1 MSFFLIT
8 YAGNARVPFIQVFA
22 VNLRHLVSNM
32 RSDAK
37 NALQS
42 SASNGTS
49 GHLGFSEDSHI
60 ADLVPDDTQSVDWN
74 TAKDSVRAQLYA
86 TIVSAL
92 MSWGIDE
99 KLENTCVDR
108 LGLQRLGPE
117 VTVGL
122 RG

>member
-1 MSFFLIT
+1 
-8 YAGNARVPFIQVFA
+8 
-22 VNLRHLVSNM
+22 M

-42 SASNGTS
+42 STSNGTTGNLS
-49 GHLGFSEDSHI
+49 LSVDDSHI

-122 RG
+122 RGYVMMNVE